1 MKFAK
6 TLLATSL
13 TRGERGNVAIM
24 FVLVSSVSLG
34 VLGASIELN
43 RISNTKAS
51 LSAAADAGA
60 LAAKREQ
67 ADKASLGEQQ
77 ARAAGATAGTK
88 AFLASAPGSEQGV
101 SNLQATVTWDE
112 DGSSRLRGTGTQS
125 LILGGM
131 VGLSTVSLSAVGVAT
146 AGTDRRLEVAVV
158 VDTTASMFQT
168 DGRASTRFTQMR
180 SAAKGFVNTLFDT
193 VTIPDRLRV
202 AIIPWTTTVNIR
214 SEVPDQTWNKVPAPV
229 RNPVDAGTRSL
240 PTNLVSRTANITQ
253 TTATLNTLFA
263 PVGWRGCISGTGE
276 SLSANDDTKAGMS
289 WNALQVPPRV
299 NNATRTRGVSTP
311 RMCDNWTGC
320 PPPPKGPPP
329 PPPPPKGP
337 PPPPKAPPPPPPQT
351 QGKLILPGQ
360 NVESFAFL
368 NFGATTLNAACVNNR
383 YSCPYLSCPGGSP
396 SVTAIACSQNDNNG
410 TRNAFFNFTGTQSCV
425 SNGGCQWDLNL
436 GTANGCA
443 ADYNEITWN
452 NANGSWCSWVPR
464 QTWDSFRR
472 ITGPNLNCPMPMLG
486 LSANRTQLIDTIDR
500 LSPSPGG
507 THADVGLRWGLRA
520 LSPRNEWKDFF
531 QHNRPEPFDSTT
543 VTKVM
548 VLMTDG
554 ANEQAINFPGYWGCN
569 ESGAPGCTGSPDRAT
584 LDTRMQNWCTAIRD
598 TYKIQL
604 YTVAINVSDTE
615 AVSRLRTCAGSSD
628 RAFAVDASQL
638 NATFEQIARETF
650 SLRLKE

>member
-6 TLLATSL
+6 TLLATSI
-13 TRGERGNVAIM
+13 THGERGNVAII
-24 FVLVSSVSLG
+24 FALVSSVSLG
-34 VLGASIELN
+34 VLGASIELT
-43 RISNTKAS
+43 RIANTKAS
-51 LSAAADAGA
+51 LAAAADAGA

-67 ADKASLGEQQ
+67 ADKASLGETL
-77 ARAAGATAGTK
+77 ARAAGVTAGTK

-101 SNLQATVTWDE
+101 SNLQASVTWDD
-112 DGSSRLRGTGTQS
+112 DGSSRLTGSGTQS
-125 LILGGM
+125 LILGGI
-131 VGLSTVSLSAVGVAT
+131 VGRSTVSLSAVGVAT

-158 VDTTASMFQT
+158 VDTTASMFQR
-168 DGRASTRFTQMR
+168 DGRPTTRFTQMR

-202 AIIPWTTTVNIR
+202 AVIPWTTTVNIR
-214 SEVPDQTWNKVPAPV
+214 SEVPDQTWNKDAAIALSPA
-229 RNPVDAGTRSL
+229 DAGTRSL
-240 PTNLVSRTANITQ
+240 PTNLVSRTANITE
-253 TTATLNTLFA
+253 TTSNLNTLFA
-263 PVGWRGCISGTGE
+263 PVGWRGCISGAGE

-289 WNALQVPPRV
+289 WNALRVPPRV
-299 NNATRTRGVSTP
+299 NNATRTKGVSTP

-320 PPPPKGPPP
+320 PPPPPVPPP

-337 PPPPKAPPPPPPQT
+337 PPPPPPPPPQT
-351 QGKLILPGQ
+351 QGKLMLPGQ
-360 NVESFAFL
+360 KSESFAFL
-368 NFGATTLNAACVNNR
+368 NFGTTVLNAACVNNR
-383 YSCPYLSCPGGSP
+383 YSCPYLSCPAGSQ
-396 SVTAIACSQNDNNG
+396 STTAISCSQNDNNG
-410 TRNAFFNFTGTQSCV
+410 TRNAFFNFAGTQGCV
-425 SNGGCQWDLNL
+425 TNGGCQWDLNL
-436 GTANGCA
+436 GTANGCV

-486 LSANRTQLIDTIDR
+486 LSANRTQLINTIDR

-531 QHNRPEPFDSTT
+531 QHNRPEPFDSST

-554 ANEQAINFPGYWGCN
+554 ANEQAVNFPGYWGCN
-569 ESGAPGCTGSPDRAT
+569 ESGSPGCSGSPDRAT
-584 LDTRMQNWCTAIRD
+584 LDSRMQSWCTAIRD
-598 TYKIQL
+598 TYKIEL
-604 YTVAINVSDTE
+604 YTVAINVSDSD
-615 AVSRLRTCAGSSD
+615 AVSRLRTCAGSAD